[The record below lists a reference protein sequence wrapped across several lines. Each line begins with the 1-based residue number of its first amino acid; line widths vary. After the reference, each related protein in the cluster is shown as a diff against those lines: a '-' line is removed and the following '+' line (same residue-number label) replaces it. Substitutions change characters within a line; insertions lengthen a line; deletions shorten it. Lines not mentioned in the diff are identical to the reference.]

1 MIDRVWAVY
10 SKYPKPVNKLKE
22 KSALIL
28 NKFLVSKEAVVLR
41 RWKNET

>member
-1 MIDRVWAVY
+1 MIDRAWAVY

-28 NKFLVSKEAVVLR
+28 VSKEAVVLR